1 MSSYFLDFGANEMEI
16 FFPFNPIQSGLRAS
30 TQEIRFSEKAEVKK
44 CDKNR
49 LANPISYFLR
59 RLH

>member
-16 FFPFNPIQSGLRAS
+16 FFFNPIQSGLRAS
-30 TQEIRFSEKAEVKK
+30 TQEIRFSGKAEVKK

-49 LANPISYFLR
+49 LANPISYFLG